1 MISQDGVSNRWGKGA
16 HMKEGLIREGGGRIV
31 DREGKRGGGNRALLH
46 GDRMLINWG
55 FNS

>member
-1 MISQDGVSNRWGKGA
+1 MGERGSYERGA
-16 HMKEGLIREGGGRIV
+16 YSRRGGGLWTEKV
-31 DREGKRGGGNRALLH
+31 KGGGNRALLH